1 MKLLERVEE
10 IMKEQEYEQETNPVI
25 VANGAL
31 NTLVDYVEDQPI
43 MTILLVVD
51 EQTFTA
57 AGKELEQKL
66 RDKGLKPLVHCLL
79 PNAHGD
85 VIADEQTIVDVLI
98 QVTPHVDCLVAVGS
112 GTIHDVVRFVSAK
125 IEKPFISCP
134 TAPSV
139 DGFNSKG
146 APVIVKGI
154 KTTYQTT
161 APVALFADLS
171 ILAQAPIE
179 LIAAGF
185 GDMIGKYTSLTDWQ
199 AGRMIADEPFN
210 QEVYQLTKVALDA
223 CVKHAEA
230 IGNREFE
237 GIEALMN
244 ALLVSGTA
252 MSIFGASHPASGAEH
267 HLSHYWE
274 MTYLEENKKQ
284 LLHGAKVA
292 RASLIITQFYKEI
305 VRTSLL
311 EEPTTE
317 KNELV
322 ELINQLPEPAE
333 MSKLLKVAGWHPEQ
347 APIDEELI
355 QLSLLKAYHLRDRWT
370 LLRYYHETLHW
381 VPDL

>member
-1 MKLLERVEE
+1 MKLIERVEA
-10 IMKEQEYEQETNPVI
+10 IMQEQAFEQETHPV
-25 VANGAL
+25 VVSNGAL
-31 NTLVDYVEDQPI
+31 DALVDYVGDQPI

-51 EQTFTA
+51 EHTFAA
-57 AGKELEQKL
+57 AGKELDLKL
-66 RDKGLKPLVHCLL
+66 KQKGLKPIVHCLL
-79 PNAHGD
+79 PNDLGD
-85 VIADEQTIVDVLI
+85 VIADEQTIVDLLI
-98 QVTPHVDCLVAVGS
+98 QVNTHVDCLVAVGS

-146 APVIVKGI
+146 APIIVKGV
-154 KTTYQTT
+154 KTTYQTL

-185 GDMIGKYTSLTDWQ
+185 GDMIGKFTSLTDWQ
-199 AGRMIADEPFN
+199 AGTLIADEPFN
-210 QEVYQLTKVALDA
+210 QEVYQLTKAALDS
-223 CVKHAEA
+223 CVEHAEA
-230 IGNREFE
+230 IGNRELN

-244 ALLVSGTA
+244 ALLISGTA

-284 LLHGAKVA
+284 LFHGAKVA

-305 VRTSLL
+305 VRASLL
-311 EEPTTE
+311 EESTQE
-317 KNELV
+317 RIELV
-322 ELINQLPEPAE
+322 ELIDQLPDPAE
-333 MSKLLKVAGWHPEQ
+333 ISKLLRLAGWHQEQ

-381 VPDL
+381 LPDL

>member
-10 IMKEQEYEQETNPVI
+10 IMKEQEFEQVTHPV
-25 VANGAL
+25 VVSDGAMDA
-31 NTLVDYVEDQPI
+31 LVDYVGDQPI
-43 MTILLVVD
+43 MTVLLVVD
-51 EQTFTA
+51 EHTLKA
-57 AGKELEQKL
+57 AGTKLERKL
-66 RDKGLKPLVHCLL
+66 RNKGLKPMVHCLL
-79 PNAHGD
+79 PNDLGD

-146 APVIVKGI
+146 APIIVKGV
-154 KTTYQTT
+154 KTTYQTI

-185 GDMIGKYTSLTDWQ
+185 GDMVGKYTSLTDWQ
-199 AGRMIADEPFN
+199 AGTIIADEPFN

-223 CVKHAEA
+223 CVEYAEA
-230 IGNREFE
+230 IGNREPK

-244 ALLVSGTA
+244 ALLISGTA

-305 VRTSLL
+305 VRGSLL
-311 EEPTTE
+311 DEVSQ
-317 KNELV
+317 KHSELV
-322 ELINQLPEPAE
+322 ELIDQLPEP
-333 MSKLLKVAGWHPEQ
+333 SKLSELLSAAGWHPEQ